1 MAILNQLGINHTT
14 FYCFLIF
21 IVTFFFLKEI
31 LFRPYYL
38 AFEEREMRTKGGE
51 SNAKD
56 LQVKTAA
63 IKQQFEEEARDLN
76 AEIKSIFDESR
87 GLATKEYDKVV
98 YEARKAAEQVVEETR
113 GRVAKELKK
122 AQDQLSLEIPG
133 VALSITKKML
143 D

>member
-38 AFEEREMRTKGGE
+38 AFEEREKRTKGGE
-51 SNAKD
+51 SNAKE
-56 LQVKTAA
+56 LQAQTMQLKKQYEDAA
-63 IKQQFEEEARDLN
+63 REINSQIK
-76 AEIKSIFDESR
+76 IIFDQSR
-87 GLATKEYDKVV
+87 VEGSKETEKIIS
-98 YEARKAAEQVVEETR
+98 EAKLSAEKVVEETR
-113 GRVAKELKK
+113 SQVSKDLKK
-122 AQDQLSLEIPG
+122 AQDQLTLEAPS
-133 VALSITKKML
+133 VALAITKKML